1 MDKWNVFDSGFC
13 GFTLSFSIYEYGI
26 GINIISIYFIWIQPI
41 WLIIGILR
49 FTKKNIFCL
58 ISSSQNTNVYK
69 SFCRFFFNI
78 QHHGSDYAIPIQT
91 TNTRWWYGNIEHRG
105 NYIKID
111 VHCVTLR
118 RKNSDKTRQI
128 RFIIILSNNQKL
140 KSFQDSMID
149 KNVAQVQWV
158 MP

>member
-1 MDKWNVFDSGFC
+1 MSLIQVFVHLHFHLA
-13 GFTLSFSIYEYGI
+13 FTNYLIDNRNIEIY
-26 GINIISIYFIWIQPI
+26 
-41 WLIIGILR
+41 
-49 FTKKNIFCL
+49 KKNIFCL

-149 KNVAQVQWV
+149 KNVAQVQWL